1 MAELTITDRVTVP
14 DGVIARELD
23 GETVLLNLD
32 TGIYFGL
39 DAVGT
44 DMWRA
49 IQDTGSVEGALRTIE
64 AQYDAD
70 PAVLRRDLLRLVNRM
85 LTQGL
90 LQPAA

>member
-1 MAELTITDRVTVP
+1 MAELTLDHRVVVP

-44 DMWRA
+44 GIWRA
-49 IQDTGSVEGALRTIE
+49 IRASGSLQDALAAVESE
-64 AQYDAD
+64 YDVD
-70 PAVLRRDLLRLVNRM
+70 RDVLRVDLLDLVNQM
-85 LTQGL
+85 LAKGL
-90 LQPAA
+90 LQSA